1 MKQSAPQIS
10 RKKAKEGR
18 ELPGALKGPEATP
31 DLPPRGAPSLFMRS
45 ACHARPLQGHYS
57 PSYQGHHF
65 GNELEQLGSAM
76 LLSCEDGAALEV
88 RCPQSILSQAPVSVA
103 TGQGA
108 ERSVLQVGLTQ
119 PRGLPGRIPSIRP
132 TQKLR
137 QLGPTSMVSEELPCG
152 RKGDQAASGPLYIC
166 SR

>member
-10 RKKAKEGR
+10 GKKAKEGR

-31 DLPPRGAPSLFMRS
+31 DLPPPGARSLFMGS

-57 PSYQGHHF
+57 PSYQGHRF
-65 GNELEQLGSAM
+65 GNELERLGSAM

-88 RCPQSILSQAPVSVA
+88 RCPQSIFSRAPVSVA

-108 ERSVLQVGLTQ
+108 ER
-119 PRGLPGRIPSIRP
+119 LPGRIPSIRP

-137 QLGPTSMVSEELPCG
+137 QLCPTSMVSEELPCG
-152 RKGDQAASGPLYIC
+152 RKGDQAASAPAGPLYIG